1 MANTLTAIAPTL
13 YSAAKEVANEPTA
26 LVSAINMN
34 FDDKGVAKGDSVDV
48 PVAPTRAESDF
59 TPAATTS
66 SGDDA
71 TATDISVTITHSKKV
86 SWNLTGEQLR
96 SLENG
101 STDQDWVRQMIAQGM
116 RTLRNGAEGVAYD
129 ALRVGASRAY
139 GTAGTTPF
147 ASDLAALTNARKI
160 LKDNGA
166 PLSDLQFVCDTSA
179 ELNLTNLGIIQQA
192 YQAGSDAERRSG
204 NVGRQFGF
212 NINASAAPDAIT
224 KGTGASYQLSAA
236 GAVGDTTISVDTGS
250 GTILAGDIVTIS
262 NHKYVVKTA
271 LSGGSFTIS
280 APGLRE
286 AVADNTTITVGN
298 NFVANLAFERSAFV
312 GVMRPPLI
320 PTNPTIRQMP
330 VSDQFGMTYLML
342 EIDQYGQRSWE
353 LHLAYGF
360 KPVNSEF
367 AAIVLG

>member
-1 MANTLTAIAPTL
+1 MPNNFAAIAPTA
-13 YSAAKEVANEPTA
+13 YSAAKEVAAEPTA
-26 LVSAINMN
+26 IVGSINMD

-48 PVAPTRAESDF
+48 PVSPATDQTDF
-59 TPAATTS
+59 APAATS
-66 SGDDA
+66 STGDSTTPTNIA
-71 TATDISVTITHSKKV
+71 VEITHSKKV
-86 SWNLTGEQLR
+86 TRHITGEQLR
-96 SLENG
+96 SLENAG
-101 STDQDWVRQMIAQGM
+101 TNTEWVRQWLAQSM
-116 RTLRNGAEGVAYD
+116 RTLRNGAENVAYD

-147 ASDLAALTNARKI
+147 GSDLTALTNARKI

-166 PLSDLQFVCDTSA
+166 PLVDMQFVCNTDA

-212 NINASAAPDAIT
+212 QIGASAAIDQNT
-224 KGTGASYQLSAA
+224 KGTGASYQLN
-236 GAVGDTTISVDTGS
+236 GAHAIGATTIAVDTGS
-250 GTILAGDIVTIS
+250 GTILAGDVVTIG
-262 NHKYVVKTA
+262 NHKYVANTA
-271 LSGGSFTIS
+271 LAGGSFTIS

-286 AVADNTTITVGN
+286 AFADNQAVTVGN

-312 GVMRPPLI
+312 GVMRPPLM
-320 PTNPTIRQMP
+320 PANPTQQQLL
-330 VSDQFGMTYLML
+330 VSDPFGLTYLLL
-342 EIDQYGQRSWE
+342 EIAQYGQITWE

-367 AAIVLG
+367 AALVLG

>member
-13 YSAAKEVANEPTA
+13 YTAAKKVANEPTGI
-26 LVSAINMN
+26 VQAITMN
-34 FDDKGVAKGDSVDV
+34 FDDKGVAKGDTVDV
-48 PVAPTRAESDF
+48 PVAPAQTESDF

-66 SGDDA
+66 TGTDG
-71 TATDISVTITHSKKV
+71 TATSIQVQITHSKKV
-86 SWNLTGEQLR
+86 SRHLTGEEIR
-96 SLENG
+96 SLENAG
-101 STDQDWVRQMIAQGM
+101 TSNDWAGQWAEQAM

-129 ALRVGASRAY
+129 ALRVGATRAY

-147 ASDLAALTNARKI
+147 ASTLADLTNARKI

-166 PLSDLQFVCDTSA
+166 PLADLQYVCDTNA

-204 NVGRQFGF
+204 NIGRQFGF
-212 NINASAAPDAIT
+212 QISASAAIDTIT
-224 KGTGASYQLSAA
+224 KGTGTSYQLSAA
-236 GAVGDTTISVDTGS
+236 GSVGDTTINVDTGS

-262 NHKYVVKTA
+262 NHKYVAKTA

-286 AVADNTTITVGN
+286 AVADNTAITVGN

-312 GVMRPPLI
+312 GIMRPPLI
-320 PTNPTIRQMP
+320 PSNPTIRQMP
-330 VSDQFGMTYLML
+330 VSDQFGLTYLML

-353 LHLAYGF
+353 MHLAYGF
-360 KPVNSEF
+360 KPVNTEF
-367 AAIVLG
+367 AAISLG